1 MRLQRL
7 RALRRTVLC
16 ACALLGPG
24 LTSARAQDAGPP
36 PKAAARAAAG
46 PIDDAPARPKT
57 GPKTGQGAAAAPK
70 PAANPAAKAK
80 AKSPG
85 APADKELGAPAEAAA
100 AAPAKRAGP
109 SPALPGEGELSIPN
123 SSLHA
128 APQAGGPVL
137 TLRDLIERARQVD
150 PRARQAVAQLEHAQ
164 GRRGEVWWSWFP
176 TFDTTIGVGGPTSE
190 ARLAGGNGGRIDD
203 LTPGTLNSWGQLG
216 IAIKASTQAILPLY
230 TFGKYDAGTSAA
242 AHAVKAQE
250 YLLARARDQ
259 STFDVVRAYWGYQTT
274 HFGLA
279 AIEGVRKQIADA
291 RKRAQDLIDDGSDQ
305 LTRADLTR
313 IDYVAEE
320 VEAQH
325 AGSVKNEAL
334 AVTSLKLITGM
345 GLSEPLNIAR
355 QELPQPPPQPDYEAM
370 VRLGLTQRPEA
381 RAAQENVAARTALVE
396 LDRARYYPDLGLIG
410 GATYNYQSNASSPSN
425 PFVNNPNS
433 RGTFIALG
441 LKGTFDFPQKFY
453 RVRQAEADL
462 REAQSL
468 LAGSESLLRLDLQQ
482 ALGDLAEARVRAQRY
497 GKESEIAR
505 QLLVQAALAFDSGLG
520 SAQDLVL
527 DTFLYS
533 RATGEKLRALYDAQ
547 IAWASLE
554 KAVGGEV
561 RQELPLPAPLPP
573 KALGSPVGPG
583 SGK

>member
-1 MRLQRL
+1 MTTIEARPRAGRLQRPRLL
-7 RALRRTVLC
+7 RGAPGW
-16 ACALLGPG
+16 ALL
-24 LTSARAQDAGPP
+24 LCCLSARAQGQGSGAAA
-36 PKAAARAAAG
+36 KAAAARG
-46 PIDDAPARPKT
+46 STGLLDDAPAKPK
-57 GPKTGQGAAAAPK
+57 GKAA
-70 PAANPAAKAK
+70 
-80 AKSPG
+80 G
-85 APADKELGAPAEAAA
+85 
-100 AAPAKRAGP
+100 AAPATSADAAQPADTARA
-109 SPALPGEGELSIPN
+109 GEGELAIPN
-123 SSLHA
+123 SSLR
-128 APQAGGPVL
+128 GPPPPEGPPL
-137 TLRDLIERARQVD
+137 TLRDLIERARLVD
-150 PRARQAVAQLEHAQ
+150 PRARQALAQLEHAH
-164 GRRGEVWWSWFP
+164 GRRGEAFWAWFP

-190 ARLAGGNGGRIDD
+190 ARLAGGDRGPLDV
-203 LTPGTLNSWGQLG
+203 LTPGSVSGWGRLG

-230 TFGKYDAGTSAA
+230 TFGKYDSGTAAA

-250 YLLARARDQ
+250 HLLARARDQ

-279 AIEGVRKQIADA
+279 AIEGVRKQISDA
-291 RKRAQDLIDDGSDQ
+291 RKRAQELLDDGSDQ

-334 AVTSLKLITGM
+334 ALTSLKLITGES
-345 GLSEPLNIAR
+345 LETPLNIAR
-355 QELPQPPPQPDYEAM
+355 QELPQPPAQPDFEAM
-370 VRLGLTQRPEA
+370 VRLGLAQRPEA
-381 RAAQENVAARTALVE
+381 RAAHENVAARTALVE
-396 LDRARYYPDLGLIG
+396 LERARYYPDLGLVG
-410 GATYNYQSNASSPSN
+410 GASYNYQSNASSPSN

-433 RGTFIALG
+433 RGLFIALG

-453 RVRQAEADL
+453 RVRQVEADL
-462 REAQSL
+462 REAQAL

-497 GKESEIAR
+497 GKESAIAR

-533 RATGEKLRALYDAQ
+533 RATGEKLRALFDAQ

-554 KAVGGEV
+554 KAVGTEV
-561 RQELPLPAPLPP
+561 TQVPGPAPAPATTGAP
-573 KALGSPVGPG
+573 QRDAPRPASPAHRR
-583 SGK
+583 